1 MWKQLVLVTICNT
14 ALIASTIK
22 PIHKENGIWFPGKGC
37 GIVNEIKYLQKMPED
52 ISNLDCTFIFADMN
66 QKGLIDHVRI
76 PKDPLN
82 IGSVKDDSSETSPT
96 GTRVMLVGGTVS
108 GANKN
113 DIEIIDLEDSSYT
126 CPKSDNKDLKIF
138 PDHNVHSPGGG
149 LVRYGDGYMPFICGG
164 ETNSKGKS
172 DLCYQLPSGETEFK
186 LDETAKMNTKR
197 RSVAHSVLD
206 DKLVIAGGD
215 KGGRTDTIEVMK
227 PNEAAVELNAK
238 LPVKVQDFCAVP
250 ISDSGKIWISITIYK
265 CH

>member
-1 MWKQLVLVTICNT
+1 MKENSVVPSPIHYFTAWEEMKSKPKKTTKCKCKTKDVLVL
-14 ALIASTIK
+14 
-22 PIHKENGIWFPGKGC
+22 
-37 GIVNEIKYLQKMPED
+37 
-52 ISNLDCTFIFADMN
+52 IFALVFIILSIV
-66 QKGLIDHVRI
+66 GLCFLIHYCFKPTEKPTKPSD
-76 PKDPLN
+76 DY
-82 IGSVKDDSSETSPT
+82 GSDNSENDDSGSGTTTEPSPT
-96 GTRVMLVGGTVS
+96 GSKVMLIGGTVS

-113 DIEIIDLEDSSYT
+113 DIEIIDLEDSSYN

-172 DLCYQLPSGETEFK
+172 DLCYQLPNGETEFK
-186 LDETAKMNTKR
+186 LDDTAKMNTKR
-197 RSVAHSVLD
+197 RSVAYSVLD

-250 ISDSGKIWISITIYK
+250 ISDSSKISITISK
-265 CH
+265 